1 MVGQLFQACVAQTGC
16 AHFGLLMGQRSGLAT
31 LGVVGQLMRHAP
43 DLRQAILDLC
53 RNQHRYVRGSV
64 VYLATI
70 GEAAVWGF
78 GVHYPAM
85 PAVEHFSEAA
95 VAVGANALRELAGVR
110 PEEVLLSRA
119 LPPDLE
125 VYRRFFGV
133 TPQFG
138 AEQNALV
145 LPKRMLDTPV
155 TGADAGIRAK
165 LEGVVASYWALREP
179 TTAERVSRILRAR
192 VVMERASLESVASEL
207 GMHPR
212 TLNRR
217 LKEEG
222 ASFRDLLGEARSEV
236 ARQLLR
242 VTTLTVAAIG
252 EALGYADPS
261 GFIRAFERWTG
272 HSPGAWKED
281 MTVARE
287 GEASPAARKTATRA

>member
-1 MVGQLFQACVAQTGC
+1 MEHLQRVGALTGLPQLLRDLGQEPEPVIAAVGLRPADLADPEAALPFEVVGQLFQACVAQTGC
-16 AHFGLLMGQRSGLAT
+16 AHFSLLMGQRSGLAT

-145 LPKRMLDTPV
+145 LPKRMLDTPPAP
-155 TGADAGIRAK
+155 GRR
-165 LEGVVASYWALREP
+165 W
-179 TTAERVSRILRAR
+179 
-192 VVMERASLESVASEL
+192 SV
-207 GMHPR
+207 
-212 TLNRR
+212 
-217 LKEEG
+217 
-222 ASFRDLLGEARSEV
+222 RS
-236 ARQLLR
+236 
-242 VTTLTVAAIG
+242 
-252 EALGYADPS
+252 S
-261 GFIRAFERWTG
+261 GR
-272 HSPGAWKED
+272 
-281 MTVARE
+281 
-287 GEASPAARKTATRA
+287 